1 MTKTLQ
7 RLLLCNVTEK
17 KCKICRCRPEHA
29 FDIHLPLGFLVY
41 RVSSNF
47 KSIWVSQSS
56 FPTGFAPWWPCYSLD
71 LFQSG
76 QNLSHQ
82 HILVVVYGLIV
93 KSCPTL
99 CDPMDYSLPGSSVH
113 GILQARILDW
123 VSSSFVSHQKLSIL
137 QWHKQIC
144 PLSWHQETANASAG
158 AALWLCVS
166 FPTDTP
172 SSLNVIWRALMKSND
187 IVSCNLLW
195 NKRTQ

>member
-113 GILQARILDW
+113 GILQARILSGLPFPSPGDLPDLGIE
-123 VSSSFVSHQKLSIL
+123 SNSPTLKADSL
-137 QWHKQIC
+137 
-144 PLSWHQETANASAG
+144 PTE
-158 AALWLCVS
+158 LWGNTS
-166 FPTDTP
+166 
-172 SSLNVIWRALMKSND
+172 
-187 IVSCNLLW
+187 
-195 NKRTQ
+195 

>member
-17 KCKICRCRPEHA
+17 KCKICRCRPEYA

-113 GILQARILDW
+113 GILQARILSGLPFPSPGDLPNPGIEPG
-123 VSSSFVSHQKLSIL
+123 SPTL
-137 QWHKQIC
+137 QADSL
-144 PLSWHQETANASAG
+144 PTE
-158 AALWLCVS
+158 LWGNTS
-166 FPTDTP
+166 
-172 SSLNVIWRALMKSND
+172 
-187 IVSCNLLW
+187 
-195 NKRTQ
+195 

>member
-113 GILQARILDW
+113 GILQARLSEQVAISFSI
-123 VSSSFVSHQKLSIL
+123 VSSPARDQTCVSCISCTGRCILHHGTTWEAHKRHTIPTFFTSALLGPFLAAIL
-137 QWHKQIC
+137 QEEGQ
-144 PLSWHQETANASAG
+144 
-158 AALWLCVS
+158 
-166 FPTDTP
+166 
-172 SSLNVIWRALMKSND
+172 
-187 IVSCNLLW
+187 
-195 NKRTQ
+195 

>member
-82 HILVVVYGLIV
+82 HILIVVYGLIV

-113 GILQARILDW
+113 GILQARILSGLPFPSLGDLPDPGIEPCLLSLLHWQEDSLLLPLYHAPGSSDW
-123 VSSSFVSHQKLSIL
+123 
-137 QWHKQIC
+137 
-144 PLSWHQETANASAG
+144 
-158 AALWLCVS
+158 
-166 FPTDTP
+166 
-172 SSLNVIWRALMKSND
+172 
-187 IVSCNLLW
+187 
-195 NKRTQ
+195 